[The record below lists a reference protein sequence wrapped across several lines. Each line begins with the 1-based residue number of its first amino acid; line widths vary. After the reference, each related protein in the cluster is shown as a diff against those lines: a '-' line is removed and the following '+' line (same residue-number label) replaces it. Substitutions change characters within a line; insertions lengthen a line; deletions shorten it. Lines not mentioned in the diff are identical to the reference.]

1 MKRMAGG
8 TGKLKKNI
16 IIKRGIFVFQ
26 SGFTSVNVRT
36 AAAAAGREH
45 RVFTLITSR
54 QKGNFLQLRKNVCE
68 M

>member
-36 AAAAAGREH
+36 AAAAGGER

-54 QKGNFLQLRKNVCE
+54 QKGNFLQLRKNVCK